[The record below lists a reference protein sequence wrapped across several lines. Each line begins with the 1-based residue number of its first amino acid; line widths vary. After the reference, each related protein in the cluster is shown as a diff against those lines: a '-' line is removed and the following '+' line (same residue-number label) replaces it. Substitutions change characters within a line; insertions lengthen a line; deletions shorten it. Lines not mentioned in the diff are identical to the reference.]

1 MPPLPASHL
10 TVILRMACAQLQ
22 VPYTRKG
29 FGELDEAIDDRY
41 QPSDVSIDQRY
52 IDERIYKP
60 LLECIETGNTA
71 VNLGLPKVHKLCNF
85 IGFADYDDFCRV
97 WQQIG
102 RFLQL
107 EAFANKEHRIF
118 KIIHNQSEERDLRAR
133 TTGATYPG
141 QIVNREPALL
151 LNNPSNKQL
160 TELLQKETG
169 ILVISDTLLSSNT
182 ASTLSDWLTQN
193 SFSGRLCAVWDLELK
208 AIKEAIPSLPEEL
221 IISGKHLPMAIQVL
235 QYFIE
240 NAVEQGEQKDSKGT
254 QNIHIQDSGAIFL
267 GENTTV
273 TGEYIASRDMN
284 ITIHNKK

>member
-1 MPPLPASHL
+1 
-10 TVILRMACAQLQ
+10 MACAQLQ
-22 VPYTRKG
+22 VPYTRQG
-29 FGELDEAIDDRY
+29 FGELDEEIDDRY
-41 QPSDVSIDQRY
+41 KPVDTSVDQRY

-60 LLECIETGNTA
+60 LLECIETGNTT

-85 IGFADYDDFCRV
+85 IGFTDYDHFTRV
-97 WQQIG
+97 WQQIY
-102 RFLQL
+102 RFLEIKAL
-107 EAFANKEHRIF
+107 ANKEHKAF
-118 KIIHNQSEERDLRAR
+118 KIIHNQNEERDLRAR
-133 TTGATYPG
+133 TIGATFPG
-141 QIVNREPALL
+141 QIVSREPALL
-151 LNNPSNKQL
+151 LNNPSAEEL

-182 ASTLSDWLTQN
+182 ASTLSNWLTQN
-193 SFSGRLCAVWDLELK
+193 SFSGRLCPVWDLELK

-240 NAVEQGEQKDSKGT
+240 NAVEDQKQKKDSKGS